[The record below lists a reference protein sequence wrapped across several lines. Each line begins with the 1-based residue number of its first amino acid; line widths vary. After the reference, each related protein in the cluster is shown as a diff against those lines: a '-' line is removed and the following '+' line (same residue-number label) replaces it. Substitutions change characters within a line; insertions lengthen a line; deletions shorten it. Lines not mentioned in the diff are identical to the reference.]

1 MPQDAPPPEASQPLL
16 EIVRDL
22 PLEVHVAAMIGLGA
36 GLALWLVGRRL
47 IKVVFVLLGIAIG
60 GALGFVIAPLTGY
73 ETFEGIDVTHIGLGA
88 GAVAGIIAASFL
100 FRFTIAVSTSAVMA
114 VAGLLGASVYLA
126 AVDAGEPPG
135 ELPASELAL
144 DGVPFED
151 ETAVPGA
158 QPDEGLPS
166 RPFGFDPDEPPAEQ
180 EAEDSP
186 GDSGQRGE
194 DVGEIVDT
202 AGERVREFMI
212 RLGDEARELWASQPA
227 YDRSVMTLAALVSA
241 ALGAM
246 IGLVVPTGA
255 SAVITSLAGAAIWI
269 PCGLWLANKF
279 DLPGVE
285 HVQGIS
291 PKNWLIIWGIIALV
305 GATAQWSG
313 FSTRRF
319 GRRRRRDDGED
330 DEDEDDDV

>member
-1 MPQDAPPPEASQPLL
+1 MPQDAPPPEASQPML

-47 IKVVFVLLGIAIG
+47 LKVVFVLLGIAQG

-126 AVDAGEPPG
+126 AVEAAAPPS
-135 ELPASELAL
+135 ELPTSELAL
-144 DGVPFED
+144 EGVPFED
-151 ETAVPGA
+151 ETPPAELPLN
-158 QPDEGLPS
+158 EEPS
-166 RPFGFDPDEPPAEQ
+166 RPFGFIPEEQPAESGVG
-180 EAEDSP
+180 EEGP
-186 GDSGQRGE
+186 LESGQQGE
-194 DVGEIVDT
+194 HVGEIVDT
-202 AGERVREFMI
+202 ARERVREFMI
-212 RLGDEARELWASQPA
+212 RLGNEARELWASQPT
-227 YDRSVMTLAALVSA
+227 YDRSVMTLAALASA

-246 IGLVVPTGA
+246 IGLVVPTWA
-255 SAVITSLAGAAIWI
+255 SAVVTSLAGAAIWI
-269 PCGLWLANKF
+269 PCGLWLANTF

-291 PKNWLIIWGIIALV
+291 PKNWLIVWGVVALV

-313 FSTRRF
+313 FSTRKF
-319 GRRRRRDDGED
+319 GKGRRRTDDDYD
-330 DEDEDDDV
+330 DDEDDDV